1 MGNGFNIGFDSDS
14 LRTQWVV
21 DATGESPAFVG
32 GRLSKVRYLSEE
44 APDLEILLDAI
55 LGISPH
61 LEGVQGFTG
70 PLTGPGFALAWLT
83 IMSSSFKHA
92 AFSAEREW
100 RMVLVKNHKPMPFQR
115 FRPGKSALI
124 PYIEVEL
131 NRDLESKP
139 VAPYIIKEVIVSPTP
154 DPSLSVDAL
163 KSLFLSIGHPEVDV
177 RPSAIPYR
185 HW

>member
-115 FRPGKSALI
+115 FRPG
-124 PYIEVEL
+124 
-131 NRDLESKP
+131 
-139 VAPYIIKEVIVSPTP
+139 
-154 DPSLSVDAL
+154 
-163 KSLFLSIGHPEVDV
+163 
-177 RPSAIPYR
+177 
-185 HW
+185 